1 MRGGEWTTVVKNNK
15 KTPHEGLGHR
25 AVLVTSSPHYL
36 VLSFGA
42 VAGGGGS
49 RQELTTYLG
58 PKRRR
63 TLFGP
68 FGLLLALVSFRWCGK
83 RDGGGCR
90 RLENLIYSVLLSFA
104 RSRLPIITIPTE
116 HADKSQVRIGLDTH
130 YRYAVSSLSCDRREE
145 IMFTIIHAHE
155 LYHYHHNW
163 KASVWQAFQ
172 LVHMS

>member
-1 MRGGEWTTVVKNNK
+1 MRAWAIAPSSSRHPLITSSCRLEPLRGVVGRVKNL
-15 KTPHEGLGHR
+15 P
-25 AVLVTSSPHYL
+25 
-36 VLSFGA
+36 
-42 VAGGGGS
+42 
-49 RQELTTYLG
+49 LTWGPNDVGRCLG
-58 PKRRR
+58 P
-63 TLFGP
+63 
-68 FGLLLALVSFRWCGK
+68 LVCCWHLCRSG
-83 RDGGGCR
+83 DVESEMGGGCR

-163 KASVWQAFQ
+163 KASV
-172 LVHMS
+172 